1 MALRVTVLE
10 TADLT
15 VIRVDGRLAD
25 EGVAELEV
33 ACRRAKRPTVLDL
46 TNLVTA
52 DDTGV
57 LLLRRLVG
65 EGLHLLGASPFAA
78 LLLNAQ
84 PPRGGP
90 AGPIARRR
98 RRGPGGGST
107 GTPKRAPR
115 PSRS

>member
-10 TADLT
+10 AADLT

-65 EGLHLLGASPFAA
+65 EGLHLLGASPYAA
-78 LLLNAQ
+78 LLLNAE
-84 PPRGGP
+84 PPS
-90 AGPIARRR
+90 AAN
-98 RRGPGGGST
+98 T

-115 PSRS
+115 PNRS

>member
-25 EGVAELEV
+25 EGVAELEE

-46 TNLVTA
+46 ANLVTA

-57 LLLRRLVG
+57 RLLRRLVR
-65 EGLHLLGASPFAA
+65 EGLHLLGASPYAA
-78 LLLNAQ
+78 LLLSAE
-84 PPRGGP
+84 PPRAAP
-90 AGPIARRR
+90 TRPIARGR
-98 RRGPGGGST
+98 RRGPGGKNK

-115 PSRS
+115 PNSS